1 MVHFLL
7 RIGAPLMKS
16 ANIVLSI
23 IFILAVYMFSTIL
36 PVHATSS
43 TDKPVIVTTTTV
55 LESIVKD
62 LVGDKVSVVVIA
74 SPAICPA
81 HYDVRLSDVEAFRIA
96 DLILAHGIEPWV
108 KELKKA
114 SGSEAPIV
122 YIKGPWNMPDTLK
135 QRYSEVANAIEEHL
149 GISVSDR
156 LEKSLNSIDEV
167 KRWLQNYA
175 EEHGFKNTPVA
186 SMMWQKGFISFLG
199 FKVIATYRSP
209 EMVSA
214 KEYSEIVENAT
225 KYGAVLVVDNLQSG
239 TELGEKIAS
248 EIGAVEV
255 ALTNFPGT
263 APELNNVTEVMKY
276 NAKLLAKALEKATV
290 MKEKTM
296 LERQIEFWRTTTYTL
311 TVLAIALGLALL
323 HIVWR
328 RR

>member
-7 RIGAPLMKS
+7 RIGAPLMKHVKN
-16 ANIVLSI
+16 ALSI
-23 IFILAVYMFSTIL
+23 IILLAVCLFSTAL
-36 PVHATSS
+36 HVHASS
-43 TDKPVIVTTTTV
+43 TDKPIVVTTTTV

-62 LVGDKVSVVVIA
+62 LAGDKVSVVVIA

-81 HYDVRLSDVEAFRIA
+81 HYDVRPSDVEAFRIA

-108 KELKKA
+108 EDLKKA

-149 GISVSDR
+149 GISVSDK
-156 LEKSLNSIDEV
+156 LSKSLSEIDEV
-167 KRWLQNYA
+167 KQRLQGYA
-175 EEHGFKNTPVA
+175 EEHGFKNTPVV

-199 FKVIATYRSP
+199 FKVVATYRSP

-214 KEYSEIVENAT
+214 KEYSEIIENAT
-225 KYGAVLVVDNLQSG
+225 KYGAVLVIDNLQSG
-239 TELGEKIAS
+239 VELGEKIAS
-248 EIGAVEV
+248 EVGAVEV

-263 APELNNVTEVMKY
+263 APGLNNVTEVMKY
-276 NAKLLAKALEKATV
+276 NARLLAEALVEATV

-296 LERQIEFWRTTTYTL
+296 LERQIGFWRTTTYTL
-311 TVLAIALGLALL
+311 AVLAIALGLALL
-323 HIVWR
+323 YIVWR

>member
-7 RIGAPLMKS
+7 RIGAPLMKHVKN
-16 ANIVLSI
+16 ALSI
-23 IFILAVYMFSTIL
+23 IILLAVCLFSTAL
-36 PVHATSS
+36 HVHASS
-43 TDKPVIVTTTTV
+43 TDKPIVVTTTTV

-62 LVGDKVSVVVIA
+62 LAGDKVSVVVIA

-81 HYDVRLSDVEAFRIA
+81 HYDVRPSDVEAFRIA

-108 KELKKA
+108 EDLKKA

-149 GISVSDR
+149 GISVSDK
-156 LEKSLNSIDEV
+156 LSKSLSEIDEV
-167 KRWLQNYA
+167 KQWLQRYA
-175 EEHGFKNTPVA
+175 EEHGFKNTPVV

-199 FKVIATYRSP
+199 FKVVATYRSP

-225 KYGAVLVVDNLQSG
+225 KYGAVLVIDNLQSG
-239 TELGEKIAS
+239 VELGEKIAS
-248 EIGAVEV
+248 EVGAVEV

-263 APELNNVTEVMKY
+263 APGLNNVTEVMKY
-276 NAKLLAKALEKATV
+276 NARLLAEALEEATV

-296 LERQIEFWRTTTYTL
+296 LERQIGFWRTTTYTL
-311 TVLAIALGLALL
+311 AVLAIALGLALL
-323 HIVWR
+323 YIVWR